1 MTAFAE
7 AWLLAFLLA
16 ATLGAGALV
25 VLSAGILLREV
36 WLVPLRPAFSA
47 AVRTMPILILLAL
60 PLFFLAG
67 RLYPWAEPP
76 RTMIAG
82 TASVMILVLWSAL
95 GWFLMRARAK
105 WMAGAT
111 LLLIVLSGAVGFEDW
126 ALSRDL
132 SWAGS
137 LHGIAL
143 LTGGATAFLA
153 LAILARGEPEDAEAR
168 TGLERALLALAIM
181 TLWLWFVQFITVW
194 AADLPPEAAWYL
206 RRQDGFWFWLKAGLI
221 LPALLCA
228 IAFAAVPQ
236 WNPWRMRLVCALLV
250 IQHPAMLLWMV
261 RPDAPLAPGA
271 ALGRPSLL
279 MDAIVIGFLGFLLL
293 LGWRTVK
300 RGGTQPV

>member
-25 VLSAGILLREV
+25 VLSAGILLQEV
-36 WLVPLRPAFSA
+36 WVAPLRPAFSVMMRA
-47 AVRTMPILILLAL
+47 MPFLILLAL
-60 PLFFLAG
+60 PMFFLAG
-67 RLYPWAEPP
+67 RLYPWVEPP
-76 RTMIAG
+76 RTIIAG
-82 TASVMILVLWSAL
+82 TASIAVLVLWSAL
-95 GWFLMRARAK
+95 GRFLIHTQAR
-105 WMAGAT
+105 WVAGTA
-111 LLLIVLSGAVGFEDW
+111 LLVTVLSGAIAFEDW

-143 LTGGATAFLA
+143 LTGGATASLA

-168 TGLERALLALAIM
+168 TGLERALMMLAIM

-194 AADLPPEAAWYL
+194 AADLPSEAAWYL

-221 LPALLCA
+221 LPALLAA

-236 WNPWRMRLVCALLV
+236 WRPWRMRLVCVLLA
-250 IQHPAMLLWMV
+250 IQHPALLLWMV

-271 ALGRPSLL
+271 ALGAPSVL

-293 LGWRTVK
+293 LGWRATK
-300 RGGTQPV
+300 RGGTQSV